1 MGRYKLTLEYDGGPY
16 LGWQLQEDGPSVQ
29 GRLEAALATLD
40 GGPVRTHVAGR
51 TDTGVHA
58 LAQVAHADLR
68 KDLPA
73 NRVKD
78 ALNALLRPDPIAVLE
93 AEAVG
98 EDFHARF
105 SATGRRYLYRFSDR
119 RADLALEAHRVWRV
133 RGTVDLAAMQAAAQA
148 LVGTHD
154 FSTFRDTD
162 CQAASPIKTLDRFDL
177 VAAEGMAGPE
187 VHCHLAARSF
197 LHRQVRSMVGSV
209 VQVGRGSWSLAD
221 LVVARDARDRARC
234 GPVAPAHGLYLAGV
248 SYGEG

>member
-1 MGRYKLTLEYDGGPY
+1 MARYKLTLEYDGTPF
-16 LGWQLQEDGPSVQ
+16 LGWQLQDDGPSVQ

-73 NRVKD
+73 NRVKE
-78 ALNALLRPDPIAVLE
+78 ALNALLRPDPIAVTD
-93 AEAVG
+93 AELVA

-119 RADLALEAHRVWRV
+119 RADLALEAARVWRV
-133 RGTVDLAAMQAAAQA
+133 RGAVSLPAMQEAASA
-148 LVGTHD
+148 LVGTYD

-162 CQAASPIKTLDRFDL
+162 CQAASPIKTLDQFDL
-177 VAAEGMAGPE
+177 VAVDGLAGPE
-187 VHCHLAARSF
+187 VHCHLSARSF
-197 LHRQVRSMVGSV
+197 LHRQVRSMVGSI
-209 VQVGRGSWSLAD
+209 VQVGRGSWTLAD
-221 LVVARDARDRARC
+221 LIAARDARDRSRC

-248 SYGEG
+248 SYG